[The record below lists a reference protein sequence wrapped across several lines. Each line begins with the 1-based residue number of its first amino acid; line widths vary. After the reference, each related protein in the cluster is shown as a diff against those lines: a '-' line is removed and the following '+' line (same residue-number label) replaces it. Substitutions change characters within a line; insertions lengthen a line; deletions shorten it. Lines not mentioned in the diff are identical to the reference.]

1 MATKPSNERLV
12 KDSLRVLNNPFWIP
26 ELNTDELYARLRD
39 DYDGTKKG
47 HVMVQI
53 NQFGDIYIATDRKP
67 GQFSRFRTS
76 GGGGHSLRVRNALML
91 LALAIKLDNEEDP
104 L

>member
-1 MATKPSNERLV
+1 
-12 KDSLRVLNNPFWIP
+12 
-26 ELNTDELYARLRD
+26 
-39 DYDGTKKG
+39 
-47 HVMVQI
+47 MVQI
-53 NQFGDIYIATDRKP
+53 NQVRDIYIATDRKP